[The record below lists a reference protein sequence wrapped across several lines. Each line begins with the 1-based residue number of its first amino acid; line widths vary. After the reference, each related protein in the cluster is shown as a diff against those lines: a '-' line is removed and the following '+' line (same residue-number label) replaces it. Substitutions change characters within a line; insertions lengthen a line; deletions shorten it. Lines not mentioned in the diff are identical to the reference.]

1 MFSNKVSSLLFAYF
15 MRPRKDYVRILE
27 SINASGGLS
36 SSEIELLRASA
47 PEFDAE
53 AMLRHL
59 ATARY

>member
-15 MRPRKDYVRILE
+15 MQPRKEYVRILE
-27 SINASGGLS
+27 SINACGGLS
-36 SSEIELLRASA
+36 SDELELLRART

-59 ATARY
+59 AAIRF